1 MSRKTTPDVLGSLLG
16 EDEETTRPQDDMT
29 ANQQSGKTVKRQTS
43 KTASRQDNKPSKQQ
57 AGKPSKQFSA
67 TLASEEKKKSTL
79 YFAPET
85 MYALDEAKLQLRRM
99 LEPDNLKAISKS
111 SIAEAA
117 LLLALQ
123 DLTEKGKDSAIARLL
138 AKQ

>member
-1 MSRKTTPDVLGSLLG
+1 MSRKTTPDVLGNLLG
-16 EDEETTRPQDDMT
+16 EDEETTKSQDDMT
-29 ANQQSGKTVKRQTS
+29 ANQQTS
-43 KTASRQDNKPSKQQ
+43 KTVNRQDSKPSKQQ

-67 TLASEEKKKSTL
+67 MLASEEKKKSTL

-85 MYALDEAKLQLRRM
+85 VYALDEAKLQLRRM

-123 DLTEKGKDSAIARLL
+123 DLAKKGEDSAIARLL